1 MDVTSLISFCY
12 TGLWNLSNPLCV
24 WERVQ
29 GTGVDFNPHLE
40 ASATIYAQRRAPV
53 GKPPLRVIVRCSLD
67 HVEEQQV
74 LSEDVDSEVVFH
86 VP

>member
-1 MDVTSLISFCY
+1 MESLES
-12 TGLWNLSNPLCV
+12 PLRLG
-24 WERVQ
+24 EGAGNRRGFQ
-29 GTGVDFNPHLE
+29 STPGGK
-40 ASATIYAQRRAPV
+40 ATIYAQRRAPV

>member
-1 MDVTSLISFCY
+1 M
-12 TGLWNLSNPLCV
+12 
-24 WERVQ
+24 
-29 GTGVDFNPHLE
+29 DFNPHLE